1 MLRGKFAKER
11 IPTLNRDF
19 DMWRSFFFAVGII
32 LLLIGLQCLMVE
44 NFRVDKNSRIFAV
57 AAKANRALDSSPQ
70 QNYFRPQNE
79 LGTLGNQAG
88 NFANRQRFSL
98 PSAESYY
105 GGPSRFHNPNY
116 PTQPG
121 YGGRTQFGQQSL
133 LPVNQV
139 SNPLQVGIGNGS
151 GNLLGG
157 PRVKAL
163 RSYPVKDWMPW
174 GFLAAGTI
182 ISLYTNSTRHS
193 RYSDD

>member
-1 MLRGKFAKER
+1 VLRGKFAKER

-32 LLLIGLQCLMVE
+32 LILIGLQCLMVE

-57 AAKANRALDSSPQ
+57 AAKANRALDSSP
-70 QNYFRPQNE
+70 P
-79 LGTLGNQAG
+79 G